1 MSQYGMKTSSG
12 YVKEVSSKSGLHF
25 KMHANTKETRKYA
38 RQIKNMGP
46 QVINKHLQT
55 WMREVMQDTK
65 RFLKNREGG
74 PEGRTVWE
82 RKSGFWDE
90 SEPATSKIAK
100 SLTVRETKAEEKG
113 QVAVSMWSQD
123 QERPERFDSAGV
135 RGSRARSGRTYE
147 GKIAQYYEQG
157 RGPFTISG
165 TGIEGRQSFTH
176 KGYPRLGYMARA
188 RNKVVDKFINHMDRV
203 LESELAPGASFST
216 SIKGKMGGY

>member
-12 YVKEVSSKSGLHF
+12 YVKSVSSKSGLHF
-25 KMHANTKETRKYA
+25 KMHANTKETKKYA
-38 RQIKNMGP
+38 RQIKDMGP
-46 QVINKHLQT
+46 QVINKHLQQ
-55 WMREVMQDTK
+55 WMRQVMSDTK
-65 RFLKNREGG
+65 RYLKNRDNG
-74 PEGRTVWE
+74 PEGRVVWE

-90 SEPATSKIAK
+90 SESAMQKIAK

-165 TGIEGRQSFTH
+165 TGIEGKQTFTH

-203 LESELAPGASFST
+203 LEQNLSPGATVST
-216 SIKGKMGGY
+216 RIGPTRGGY